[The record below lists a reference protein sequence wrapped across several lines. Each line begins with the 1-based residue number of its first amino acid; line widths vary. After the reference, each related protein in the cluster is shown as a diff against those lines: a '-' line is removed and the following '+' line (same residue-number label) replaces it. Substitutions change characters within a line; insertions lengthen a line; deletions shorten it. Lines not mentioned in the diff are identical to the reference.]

1 MLLLVPSLR
10 FKKKYTMKKIL
21 LAAIL
26 MLSLGSF
33 AQEKSKKGPEMSPE
47 KKVELQVARL
57 KIELDLNEKQTAELR
72 NLIQEHQQKR
82 AKQRAEMGSK
92 KDSLH
97 KPSPAQREQM
107 KKSRADDK
115 KMFEEQLKKI
125 LTPAQFETWQQNK
138 EARENKQKALKEKR
152 DSREN

>member
-1 MLLLVPSLR
+1 MKKMLLVVV
-10 FKKKYTMKKIL
+10 L
-21 LAAIL
+21 LL
-26 MLSLGSF
+26 CVVTF
-33 AQEKSKKGPEMSPE
+33 AQEKRKKGNNLPPE
-47 KKVELQVARL
+47 KRVELQVARL
-57 KIELDLNEKQTAELR
+57 KIELDLTEKQTADLR
-72 NLIQEHQQKR
+72 KVINEHQQNG

-107 KKSRADDK
+107 KKSRANDK
-115 KMFEEQLKKI
+115 KVFEEQLKKI

>member
-1 MLLLVPSLR
+1 MKKTLLIAILLL
-10 FKKKYTMKKIL
+10 T
-21 LAAIL
+21 
-26 MLSLGSF
+26 LGTF
-33 AQEKSKKGPEMSPE
+33 AQEKRKKGNNLPPE
-47 KKVELQVARL
+47 KRVELQVARL
-57 KIELDLNEKQTAELR
+57 KIELDLTEKQTADLR
-72 NLIQEHQQKR
+72 KVINEHQQNG

-107 KKSRADDK
+107 KKSRANDK
-115 KMFEEQLKKI
+115 KVFEEQLKKI

>member
-1 MLLLVPSLR
+1 MKKTLLIAILLL
-10 FKKKYTMKKIL
+10 T
-21 LAAIL
+21 
-26 MLSLGSF
+26 LGTF
-33 AQEKSKKGPEMSPE
+33 AQEKRKKGNNLPPE
-47 KKVELQVARL
+47 KRVELQVARL
-57 KIELDLNEKQTAELR
+57 KIELDLTEKQTADLR
-72 NLIQEHQQKR
+72 KVINEHQQNG

>member
-1 MLLLVPSLR
+1 MKKMLLVVV
-10 FKKKYTMKKIL
+10 L
-21 LAAIL
+21 LL
-26 MLSLGSF
+26 CVVTF
-33 AQEKSKKGPEMSPE
+33 AQEKRKKGNNLPPE
-47 KKVELQVARL
+47 KRVELQVARL
-57 KIELDLNEKQTAELR
+57 KIELDLTEKQTADLR
-72 NLIQEHQQKR
+72 NVINEHQQNG

-125 LTPAQFETWQQNK
+125 LSPAQVETWQQNK
-138 EARENKQKALKEKR
+138 EAREKKQKALKEKR

>member
-1 MLLLVPSLR
+1 MKKMLLVVV
-10 FKKKYTMKKIL
+10 L
-21 LAAIL
+21 LL
-26 MLSLGSF
+26 CVVTF
-33 AQEKSKKGPEMSPE
+33 AQEKRKKGNNLPPE
-47 KKVELQVARL
+47 KRVELQVARL
-57 KIELDLNEKQTAELR
+57 KIELDLTEKQTADLR
-72 NLIQEHQQKR
+72 NVINEHQQNG

-125 LTPAQFETWQQNK
+125 LSPAQVETWQQNK

>member
-1 MLLLVPSLR
+1 
-10 FKKKYTMKKIL
+10 MKKIL

-26 MLSLGSF
+26 LLTLGTF
-33 AQEKSKKGPEMSPE
+33 AQEKRKKGNNLPPE
-47 KKVELQVARL
+47 KRVELQVARL
-57 KIELDLNEKQTAELR
+57 KIELDLTEKQTADLR
-72 NLIQEHQQKR
+72 KVINEHQQNG

-107 KKSRADDK
+107 KKSRANDK
-115 KMFEEQLKKI
+115 KVFEEQLKKI

>member
-1 MLLLVPSLR
+1 MKKTLLIAILLL
-10 FKKKYTMKKIL
+10 T
-21 LAAIL
+21 
-26 MLSLGSF
+26 LGTF
-33 AQEKSKKGPEMSPE
+33 AQEKRKKGNNLPPE
-47 KKVELQVARL
+47 KRVELQVARL
-57 KIELDLNEKQTAELR
+57 KIELDLTEKQTADLR
-72 NLIQEHQQKR
+72 NVINEHQQNR

>member
-1 MLLLVPSLR
+1 VR
-10 FKKKYTMKKIL
+10 TW
-21 LAAIL
+21 
-26 MLSLGSF
+26 LSWEQTRHDVWVEG
-33 AQEKSKKGPEMSPE
+33 KRKKGNNLPPE
-47 KKVELQVARL
+47 KRVELQVAKL
-57 KIELDLNEKQTAELR
+57 KIELDLTEKQTADLR
-72 NLIQEHQQKR
+72 NVINEHQQNR

>member
-1 MLLLVPSLR
+1 MKKMLLVVV
-10 FKKKYTMKKIL
+10 L
-21 LAAIL
+21 LL
-26 MLSLGSF
+26 CVVTF
-33 AQEKSKKGPEMSPE
+33 AQEKRKKGNNLPPE
-47 KKVELQVARL
+47 KRVELQVARL
-57 KIELDLNEKQTAELR
+57 KIELDLTEKQTADLR
-72 NLIQEHQQKR
+72 KVINEHQQNGT
-82 AKQRAEMGSK
+82 KQRAEMGSK

-107 KKSRADDK
+107 KKSRANDK
-115 KMFEEQLKKI
+115 KVFEEQLKKI

>member
-1 MLLLVPSLR
+1 MKNMKKMLLVVV
-10 FKKKYTMKKIL
+10 L
-21 LAAIL
+21 LL
-26 MLSLGSF
+26 CVVTF
-33 AQEKSKKGPEMSPE
+33 AQEKRKKGNNLPPE
-47 KKVELQVARL
+47 KRVELQVARL
-57 KIELDLNEKQTAELR
+57 KIELDLTEKQTADLR
-72 NLIQEHQQKR
+72 NVINEHQQNG

-125 LTPAQFETWQQNK
+125 LSPAQVETWQQNK
-138 EARENKQKALKEKR
+138 EAREKKQKALKEKR